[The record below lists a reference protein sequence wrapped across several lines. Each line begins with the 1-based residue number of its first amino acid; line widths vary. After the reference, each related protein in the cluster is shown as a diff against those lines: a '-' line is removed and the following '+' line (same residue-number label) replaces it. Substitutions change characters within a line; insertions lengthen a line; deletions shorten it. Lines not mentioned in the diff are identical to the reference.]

1 MRECGG
7 SVDSKI
13 VLEFEI
19 DAMNFSGDRGIGSA
33 PIEAFACIAM
43 LQLAANCRIVRIRLI
58 RIQPMRIKV
67 PSAIKTQFK
76 ITVAGFDPGA
86 VFIAEINRLTIGNAD
101 MGQFHQA

>member
-33 PIEAFACIAM
+33 PIEAFARIAM
-43 LQLAANCRIVRIRLI
+43 LQLAANCRIIRIRLI
-58 RIQPMRIKV
+58 RIQPMYIKV
-67 PSAIKTQFK
+67 PSAIRPNSKLPSLDLIRGPF
-76 ITVAGFDPGA
+76 
-86 VFIAEINRLTIGNAD
+86 L
-101 MGQFHQA
+101 